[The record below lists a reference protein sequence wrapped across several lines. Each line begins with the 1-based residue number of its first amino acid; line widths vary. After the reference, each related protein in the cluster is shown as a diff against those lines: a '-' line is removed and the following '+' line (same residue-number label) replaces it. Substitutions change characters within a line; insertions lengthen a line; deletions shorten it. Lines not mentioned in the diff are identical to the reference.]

1 MKKISPKHIH
11 FMGIGGSAASGV
23 AIMAKKSGYEVDGC
37 DLEANSP
44 YLGKVKKEGIRTF
57 KGHSANHLRGIDI
70 LAASPAIVYQN
81 KSHPEFKTAKK
92 LGIFCTWDE
101 FVGRYLLIDKETIC
115 ITGTHGKSTV
125 SSIAAQLFEKANMD
139 PSAIIGASVKEWNA
153 NFKVGK
159 GRFFIIE
166 ADDFYEKFLSY
177 HPSTI
182 ILNNIEFDHP
192 DYFKSENHMVSSYS
206 KFIKLLEG
214 SKNLIVNQDSYLV
227 KKLLSRLETKFLKS
241 INLYGY
247 SLEKSPAIQMK
258 NSYRATISET
268 SPKKTV
274 FTVTERRSDQWETY
288 QLSIPGIFNVSNSMG
303 VIILGRIFGI
313 DEKIIKNTLYTFS
326 GTGRRLEMIGEKSG
340 VKVYDDYAHHPTA
353 IKVTLEALR
362 QKYPEKKILAIIEPH
377 SYSRTK
383 ALLSEYKGIFSNAD
397 EVMVGPIFKAR
408 DLKTFGMSG
417 NSILKVA
424 GHKNSIYLP
433 DLKKIISFLK
443 KNIEKGDVIIVMGA
457 GYSYKWAREI
467 LRNLN

>member
-159 GRFFIIE
+159 GRIFIIE

-214 SKNLIVNQDSYLV
+214 SK
-227 KKLLSRLETKFLKS
+227 
-241 INLYGY
+241 
-247 SLEKSPAIQMK
+247 
-258 NSYRATISET
+258 
-268 SPKKTV
+268 
-274 FTVTERRSDQWETY
+274 
-288 QLSIPGIFNVSNSMG
+288 
-303 VIILGRIFGI
+303 
-313 DEKIIKNTLYTFS
+313 
-326 GTGRRLEMIGEKSG
+326 
-340 VKVYDDYAHHPTA
+340 
-353 IKVTLEALR
+353 
-362 QKYPEKKILAIIEPH
+362 
-377 SYSRTK
+377 
-383 ALLSEYKGIFSNAD
+383 
-397 EVMVGPIFKAR
+397 
-408 DLKTFGMSG
+408 
-417 NSILKVA
+417 
-424 GHKNSIYLP
+424 
-433 DLKKIISFLK
+433 
-443 KNIEKGDVIIVMGA
+443 
-457 GYSYKWAREI
+457 
-467 LRNLN
+467 